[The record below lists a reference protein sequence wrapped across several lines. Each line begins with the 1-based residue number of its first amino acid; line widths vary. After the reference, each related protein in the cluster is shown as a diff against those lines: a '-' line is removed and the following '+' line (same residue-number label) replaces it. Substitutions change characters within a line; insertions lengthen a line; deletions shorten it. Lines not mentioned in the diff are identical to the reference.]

1 MEGFSSYFSNRVV
14 AKRCLNENCLFGGA
28 LVVFC
33 PDDVSS
39 GLNTN
44 PDIENI
50 LNMANYKG
58 NVLAIDAFG
67 GLYVSDAANVVAK
80 IDPETAEIAQKFAN
94 KQTCAN
100 FIESNARVET
110 GWPLWV
116 EWTSL
121 YSGIEWPMRLIPK
134 TPFVLG
140 GEFNVNNLI
149 AVPFKEA
156 FQYYNAL
163 SSSLHN
169 LPEGRKVVFKQG

>member
-80 IDPETAEIAQKFAN
+80 IDPETAEIAQKFAIGHS
-94 KQTCAN
+94 AN
-100 FIESNARVET
+100 SPYLLSASLKVLALAR
-110 GWPLWV
+110 
-116 EWTSL
+116 
-121 YSGIEWPMRLIPK
+121 SG
-134 TPFVLG
+134 
-140 GEFNVNNLI
+140 
-149 AVPFKEA
+149 
-156 FQYYNAL
+156 
-163 SSSLHN
+163 
-169 LPEGRKVVFKQG
+169 